1 MGSTE
6 AGATL
11 HRTPVRRAIRRNKSD
26 TTRWIRIGASRA
38 VGSTSKV
45 EKTVSL
51 GAQPHSS
58 GIPPLK
64 KIKSHNRKVRTK
76 RKRNRTM

>member
-1 MGSTE
+1 M
-6 AGATL
+6 
-11 HRTPVRRAIRRNKSD
+11 RKKSD
-26 TTRWIRIGASRA
+26 MTWQMMIGASRE

-45 EKTVSL
+45 EKKISL

-64 KIKSHNRKVRTK
+64 KTKSPNRKVWT
-76 RKRNRTM
+76 